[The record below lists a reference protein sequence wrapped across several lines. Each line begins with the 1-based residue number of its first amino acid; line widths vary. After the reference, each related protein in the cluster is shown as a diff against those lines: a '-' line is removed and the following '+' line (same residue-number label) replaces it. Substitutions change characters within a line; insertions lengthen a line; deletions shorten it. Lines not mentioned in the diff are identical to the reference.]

1 MSANEDPDSYAAEVR
16 HWLDI
21 RGFSRTA
28 LAKSTGFNRPY
39 VSKIAS
45 GAERGSVEFARA
57 ADKAMRTGGAL
68 ERAWRERHGQAAA
81 PAPVPSA
88 ASGLT
93 VDQDLAELHYE
104 DGVYRL
110 TQRRRL
116 INTGTDPVLRYLIRI
131 AVDKYPGEPERSN
144 QLYREHPLT
153 WDDLQLQAWYG
164 EGRTEPI
171 KWTVQHDRD
180 AFKEVW
186 LVLRG
191 EDGRRLPLYPGEAG
205 WIEYTYTVPETLWG
219 NWYRRAVR
227 LPTNHLAVA
236 LDLPAST
243 APQVWGTHTSLTGDD
258 LPLPTPIAVDRSG
271 ERVRYS
277 WATDNPPLHARY
289 TLQWR
294 WGAAPYDEPM
304 HQRPSEVM
312 AVLGIVQD
320 GDPILRAT
328 ARKFNLPAEA
338 EQARIA
344 VARLQQAAELV
355 ATGHDFSGK
364 GRGLAAPQIGLDAA
378 AAVVYPPG
386 ASDPVILLNPVVV
399 ESSAETDMQYEG
411 CLSFFDTRS
420 RIPRPLSVHIA
431 HTDPDGS
438 ERITVFEQGLARL
451 VLHEV
456 DHLYGV
462 LCSDHLPEG
471 EAPIPVEEYRGT
483 GSAWAYRS

>member
-1 MSANEDPDSYAAEVR
+1 LSANEDPYAAEFR
-16 HWLDI
+16 RWLEI
-21 RGFSRTA
+21 RGYSKTA
-28 LAKSTGFNRPY
+28 LAKATGFTRPY

-57 ADKAMRTGGAL
+57 ADKEMRTGGVL
-68 ERAWRERHGQAAA
+68 ERAWREHHGKA
-81 PAPVPSA
+81 PAPVPEHPA
-88 ASGLT
+88 AVAGGLT

-104 DGVYRL
+104 GGVYRL

-116 INTGTDPVLRYLIRI
+116 INTGNEPVLRYLIRI

-153 WDDLQLQAWYG
+153 WEELGLQAWYG
-164 EGRTEPI
+164 EDRGEPLT
-171 KWTVQHDRD
+171 WTVQHDRD
-180 AFKEVW
+180 AFKELW
-186 LVLRG
+186 LILRG
-191 EDGRRLPLYPGEAG
+191 RDGRRLPLYPGEAG
-205 WIEYTYTVPETLWG
+205 WIEYTYTVPATKWG

-236 LDLPAST
+236 LDLPT
-243 APQVWGTHTSLTGDD
+243 NTEPEVWGTHTSLTGDD
-258 LPLPTPIAVDRSG
+258 LPLPTPVAVERTDDRI
-271 ERVRYS
+271 RYS
-277 WATDNPPLHARY
+277 WSTNDPPLHARY

-294 WGAAPYDEPM
+294 WGTAPYDEPM
-304 HQRPSEVM
+304 QQRPSEVM

-320 GDPILRAT
+320 PDPGLRRIA
-328 ARKFNLPAEA
+328 KQFNLPGEA
-338 EQARIA
+338 EHARITI
-344 VARLQQAAELV
+344 ARLRQAADLV
-355 ATGHDFSGK
+355 ATAHDFSGK

-386 ASDPVILLNPVVV
+386 AAEPIVLLNPTVV

-420 RIPRPLSVHIA
+420 RIPRPLSVHIE
-431 HTDPDGS
+431 HTDLGGQQ
-438 ERITVFEQGLARL
+438 RITVFEHGLARL

-456 DHLYGV
+456 DHLHGI

-471 EAPIPVEEYRGT
+471 TAPTPVEEYRGT
-483 GSAWAYRS
+483 GSAWTYRG